1 MKSSLDKLRIRHMVA
16 GDLARVIEI
25 AASLPDAPHWSQAAY
40 VDALNPDSTPSRF
53 ALVATEV
60 GSDLVLGFAV
70 ARLVPPQAELETIA
84 VAAKRQ
90 RQGLASRLFSAL
102 AGDLRAADVRELLL
116 EVRASNQ
123 PALTFYQSVGFRETG
138 RRPRYYADPIED
150 AVLMRVQFG

>member
-1 MKSSLDKLRIRHMVA
+1 MVA

-40 VDALNPDSTPSRF
+40 IDALKPDSTPSRF

>member
-1 MKSSLDKLRIRHMVA
+1 MVA